1 MDPVAMQA
9 KIGELE
15 ASLATVTGVLQQL
28 STQQASQTTPKPPKP
43 EKYEGDRRSG
53 AASNWLHQM
62 TLYLTILG
70 LLDTTHAIPHAVSFL
85 IGAART
91 WWRAQEAS
99 GSPPTTWAAFKA
111 SFLEA
116 FQTID
121 AERMARDRMENL
133 KQRTSVTDYANQ
145 FSGLLLEVPE
155 MHPADAVCRFV
166 KGLKPQ
172 IRLHV
177 ELQRPT
183 TVNDAIRLAQA
194 ADSALYFT
202 RPTYPVNRPTPS
214 PTYMGPQPMQLGAL
228 NRPPKLSLAERERL
242 YREGKCFR
250 CRQPGHLAE
259 ECTYFN
265 TTRPTPSSTYGQPK
279 N

>member
-1 MDPVAMQA
+1 MQA

-15 ASLATVTGVLQQL
+15 ATLATVTGALQQL
-28 STQQASQTTPKPPKP
+28 STQQAAPSAPKPPKPPQP

-70 LLDTTHAIPHAVSFL
+70 LLDTAHAIPHAVSFL

-133 KQRTSVTDYANQ
+133 KQRASVSDYANQ

-155 MHPADAVCRFV
+155 MHPADAVYRFV
-166 KGLKPQ
+166 RGLKPQ

-183 TVNDAIRLAQA
+183 TVNDAIRLAQVVA
-194 ADSALYFT
+194 
-202 RPTYPVNRPTPS
+202 
-214 PTYMGPQPMQLGAL
+214 QGAQAVAQGL
-228 NRPPKLSLAERERL
+228 HGCCGCWS
-242 YREGKCFR
+242 
-250 CRQPGHLAE
+250 
-259 ECTYFN
+259 
-265 TTRPTPSSTYGQPK
+265 
-279 N
+279 

>member
-1 MDPVAMQA
+1 MQA

-28 STQQASQTTPKPPKP
+28 STQQASQTAPKPPKP
-43 EKYEGDRRSG
+43 EKYEGDRRCG

-155 MHPADAVCRFV
+155 MHSADAVYRFV
-166 KGLKPQ
+166 RGLKPQ
-172 IRLHV
+172 IR
-177 ELQRPT
+177 
-183 TVNDAIRLAQA
+183 
-194 ADSALYFT
+194 
-202 RPTYPVNRPTPS
+202 
-214 PTYMGPQPMQLGAL
+214 
-228 NRPPKLSLAERERL
+228 PPLE
-242 YREGKCFR
+242 
-250 CRQPGHLAE
+250 H
-259 ECTYFN
+259 
-265 TTRPTPSSTYGQPK
+265 PSSSCTRRTAACACASTTDHRSTRSP
-279 N
+279 

>member
-1 MDPVAMQA
+1 
-9 KIGELE
+9 
-15 ASLATVTGVLQQL
+15 
-28 STQQASQTTPKPPKP
+28 
-43 EKYEGDRRSG
+43 
-53 AASNWLHQM
+53 M

-70 LLDTTHAIPHAVSFL
+70 LLDTAHAIPHAVSFL

-133 KQRTSVTDYANQ
+133 KQRASVTDYANQ
-145 FSGLLLEVPE
+145 FSGVLLEVPE
-155 MHPADAVCRFV
+155 MHPADAVYRFV
-166 KGLKPQ
+166 RGLKPQ

-202 RPTYPVNRPTPS
+202 RPTYPVNRPTP
-214 PTYMGPQPMQLGAL
+214 PPAYQGPQPMQLGAL
-228 NRPPKLSLAERERL
+228 TGRPSSKQHRL
-242 YREGKCFR
+242 LRDNQSFR
-250 CRQPGHLAE
+250 CHSPGHRAQE
-259 ECTYFN
+259 RTYIN
-265 TTRPTPSSTYGQPK
+265 TTRGPLGHSSCRCCRQIWPCRAGQERRLPAFSVQRLPGSQAS
-279 N
+279 